1 MHKLWSVLALGLALI
16 PPPASASSYTQEWS
30 GATVSIIYPEK
41 VTYNTAFDLSFS
53 VDAST
58 MTDFDLIAFVSGLS
72 ISNTVDLSD
81 ATWNYLFTSDDPDWN
96 WNLSGVL
103 GDSFA
108 SVETTA
114 SGYQVAFTDPL
125 TAPHTWLWQY
135 YSDKVTWTI
144 QNMIIQDDTSFA
156 LTLDDDGIL
165 NGPSQHSVIV
175 LDPPAVAVTLAA
187 PAPIPEPATYA
198 LMLTGLAALVAI
210 GRRRRPGAL
219 PAIQ

>member
-1 MHKLWSVLALGLALI
+1 MHKLLTVLSLGLALI
-16 PPPASASSYTQEWS
+16 APPASASSFTQEWS
-30 GATVSIIYPEK
+30 GATVSILYPEK

-58 MTDFDLIAFVSGLS
+58 MTDFDAIAFISGLS
-72 ISNTVDLSD
+72 ISNTVNLSS
-81 ATWNYLFTSDDPDWN
+81 ATWNYLFSSDDPAWN
-96 WNLSGVL
+96 WNFSGVL

-108 SVETTA
+108 TVETSA

-125 TAPHTWLWQY
+125 NAPPYTWLSQY

-156 LTLDDDGIL
+156 LTLDDSGIL
-165 NGPSQHSVIV
+165 NGPLLNGVIV
-175 LDPPAVAVTLAA
+175 LDPPAAA
-187 PAPIPEPATYA
+187 LPTPVPEPASYA

-210 GRRRRPGAL
+210 GRRRRDHGRNLA
-219 PAIQ
+219 AA